1 MSAWRPV
8 TRTRRS
14 EGLTF
19 MEWYNSL
26 AKPSWTPEP
35 AFIGFMWQIIY
46 PIIVVTFGFVFIQAA
61 RRKIPRAVAVP
72 FVVNLIAN
80 LIFTPIQFGL
90 RNLTLA
96 SIDIVIVWGSIVW
109 LVIAVWRHYRWIAVA
124 QAPYFAWVSTATV
137 LQLSISWMNW

>member
-1 MSAWRPV
+1 M
-8 TRTRRS
+8 
-14 EGLTF
+14 TF
-19 MEWYNSL
+19 MDWYNSL
-26 AKPSWTPEP
+26 AKPAWTPEP
-35 AFIGFMWQIIY
+35 AFIGLMWQIIY
-46 PIIVVTFGFVFIQAA
+46 PVIIVTFGFVFVQAA
-61 RRKIPRAVAVP
+61 RNKIPRAVAVP

-109 LVIAVWRHYRWIAVA
+109 LVAAVWKHHRWIALA

-137 LQLSISWMNW
+137 LQLSISWMNR

>member
-1 MSAWRPV
+1 MEDARA
-8 TRTRRS
+8 
-14 EGLTF
+14 LTF
-19 MEWYNSL
+19 MDWYNSL

-35 AFIGFMWQIIY
+35 AFIGLMWQIIY
-46 PIIVVTFGFVFIQAA
+46 PIVIVTFGFVFIQAA
-61 RRKIPRAVAVP
+61 RKKVPRAVAVP
-72 FVVNLIAN
+72 FLVNLIAN

-96 SIDIVIVWGSIVW
+96 SIDILIVWGSIVW
-109 LVIAVWRHYRWIAVA
+109 LVVAIWGHYRWIAVA